1 MYLIW
6 FFLIKRK
13 KGDKTVLDFV
23 PFMIAVYL
31 IVFALR
37 VFLLWGKCEPFI
49 FDPNALL
56 PRLFSQ
62 AGPLDKGS
70 KRLRL
75 LRKVRFI
82 AAF

>member
-1 MYLIW
+1 MHPLFCW
-6 FFLIKRK
+6 RMCFFAVPNLVFPNKTE

-62 AGPLDKGS
+62 AGP
-70 KRLRL
+70 R
-75 LRKVRFI
+75 
-82 AAF
+82 